1 MQTANKS
8 TKKINEPLFHI
19 VKRTDIPLKYSIL
32 IRAGAIIIGL
42 ILLGTLVSV
51 IGTDADLFSVYDS
64 LINGAI
70 GSERRTWLLLQDAAL
85 LLGVAL
91 GLCFAFKMKFW
102 NLGGNGQ
109 ILMGCLAA
117 TACMHLMGD
126 KYDNTVII
134 ICMIFASIL
143 AGAIWAVIP
152 ALFKA
157 FFNTNE
163 SLFTLMMNYIAT
175 SLVSYFISLWA
186 KSGSGVLTPI
196 EFGNLPVIKLGFI
209 SPAYQKH
216 ILPIIVIIVLTLAAY
231 VYLKY
236 SKQGYEI
243 SVVGESER
251 TARYV
256 GINVKKV
263 IIRTMCISGA
273 LCGIVGLLLSGA
285 INHTVSEEM
294 ANNMGFTA
302 IMVAWLSKF
311 NPLIM
316 AAVSFFIVFLDK
328 GMKLVRSDYGFTNDS
343 LSNVVIAIIYICVIS
358 CEFFINYKIVF
369 RTKQSKE
376 GK

>member
-70 GSERRTWLLLQDAAL
+70 GSERRTWLLLQEAAL

-126 KYDNTVII
+126 NYDNTVII

-186 KSGSGVLTPI
+186 KKR
-196 EFGNLPVIKLGFI
+196 FGRFN
-209 SPAYQKH
+209 SY
-216 ILPIIVIIVLTLAAY
+216 
-231 VYLKY
+231 
-236 SKQGYEI
+236 
-243 SVVGESER
+243 R
-251 TARYV
+251 
-256 GINVKKV
+256 
-263 IIRTMCISGA
+263 IR
-273 LCGIVGLLLSGA
+273 
-285 INHTVSEEM
+285 
-294 ANNMGFTA
+294 
-302 IMVAWLSKF
+302 
-311 NPLIM
+311 
-316 AAVSFFIVFLDK
+316 
-328 GMKLVRSDYGFTNDS
+328 
-343 LSNVVIAIIYICVIS
+343 
-358 CEFFINYKIVF
+358 
-369 RTKQSKE
+369 
-376 GK
+376 